1 MDTLKRAGQILLAML
16 FIGVIAATTFKALP
30 GSTSAVQGKEI
41 QLPVTVHQ
49 METDDGAI
57 PVTLQCGA
65 ASVTTPDTLN
75 GFSCTL
81 INNAEKNIVAA
92 SAAYTIEYEQGGS
105 TYREVRSHLAAT
117 FVHPDFAKDAKSI
130 PPGGGLSI
138 RPGGSFKFEGAVI
151 KGVGVLVDYVE
162 FGDGSSVGSN
172 KEGARAVKDLR
183 EGASR
188 YKNWLVGKYRRGSID
203 VVIQSL
209 QADPSLSELG
219 LTNGYLEQG
228 ANLYR
233 KRLQKI
239 EKTGGRAEVQRYFSK

>member
-1 MDTLKRAGQILLAML
+1 MGTAKRTGLILLVIFFVA
-16 FIGVIAATTFKALP
+16 VIAATTFKALP
-30 GSTSAVQGKEI
+30 STNSVVQGKEI
-41 QLPVTVHQ
+41 QLPVTVYQ
-49 METDDGAI
+49 MEAENGET
-57 PVTLQCGA
+57 PVTLQCEA

-81 INNAEKNIVAA
+81 INNAEKNIVAVI
-92 SAAYTIEYEQGGS
+92 AAYTIEYEQSGR

-130 PPGGGLSI
+130 PLGGGLSI
-138 RPGGSFKFEGAVI
+138 KPGGSFKFEGTVI
-151 KGVGVLVDYVE
+151 KGVEVQVDYVE
-162 FGDGSSVGSN
+162 FGDGSSVGPN
-172 KEGARAVKDLR
+172 KEGAKAVKDLR

-203 VVIQSL
+203 TVIQSL

-239 EKTGGRAEVQRYFSK
+239 EKTRGRAEVQRYLSK